1 MMLWLKVGKKVDGAC
16 GANAIADGAVEIGVE
31 AGLTHFNN
39 MTMLSFHSSILLWP
53 TRTRNLL
60 SYTMLLKKGTKSMT
74 SELTATI
81 DLYDNSVTKPILNH
95 HFKCHKGRHDIRFL
109 GKRK

>member
-1 MMLWLKVGKKVDGAC
+1 MAESGQESRLW
-16 GANAIADGAVEIGVE
+16 GANAVEDGAVEIGVE
-31 AGLTHFNN
+31 AGQTHFND

-53 TRTRNLL
+53 IRARKLL

-81 DLYDNSVTKPILNH
+81 SLYDNSVTKPVLSH
-95 HFKCHKGRHDIRFL
+95 HLKCHKGRHDIRFS